1 MKLISSNYA
10 NLATENSHH
19 PQKSY
24 KPSKN
29 NNNIIMKMQSG
40 DNSRS
45 IFGQSILYYVFVK
58 DKLSIFWRLFYRV
71 ESCKQSKAKQ
81 HSMKSGK
88 VFFFQFP
95 VSLHQQSLFRV
106 TKKIYRHLA
115 FKLNSSLPRLTPCG
129 LPSRRWKL
137 FYKIIDF
144 FVHSDFSYDMRMKM
158 FSFLLAL
165 THSGLVCAV

>member
-1 MKLISSNYA
+1 
-10 NLATENSHH
+10 
-19 PQKSY
+19 
-24 KPSKN
+24 
-29 NNNIIMKMQSG
+29 MQSG

-81 HSMKSGK
+81 HSMNSGGRKS
-88 VFFFQFP
+88 FFFQFP
-95 VSLHQQSLFRV
+95 VSLHQQSFFRE
-106 TKKIYRHLA
+106 TKKIHRHLA
-115 FKLNSSLPRLTPCG
+115 FKLNFPSSAWPHG

-137 FYKIIDF
+137 FHKIIDF
-144 FVHSDFSYDMRMKM
+144 FVHSDFLYEMRMKM